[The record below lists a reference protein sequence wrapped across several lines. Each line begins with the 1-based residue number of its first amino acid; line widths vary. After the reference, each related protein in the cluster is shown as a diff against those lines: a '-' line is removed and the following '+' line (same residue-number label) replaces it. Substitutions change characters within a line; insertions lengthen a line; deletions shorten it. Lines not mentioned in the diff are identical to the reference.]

1 MENNKPQSEHS
12 IELIARKS
20 LKVSG
25 VDQIISF
32 DENSVILSS
41 SLGELEISGY
51 DLSVDALDLDRGF
64 ASVSGEICG
73 INYLDEGMKKKT
85 RFWGRR

>member
-12 IELIARKS
+12 IELSARKS

-32 DENSVILSS
+32 DENTVILSS

-73 INYLDEGMKKKT
+73 FNYLDEGMKKKT

>member
-1 MENNKPQSEHS
+1 MENNKPRSEHS
-12 IELIARKS
+12 IELTARNS

-51 DLSVDALDLDRGF
+51 DLNVDALDLDKGF
-64 ASVSGEICG
+64 ASLSGEICG
-73 INYLDEGMKKKT
+73 INYIDEQMKKKT

>member
-1 MENNKPQSEHS
+1 MENNKPHSEHS
-12 IELIARKS
+12 IELTARKS
-20 LKVSG
+20 LKVCG

-41 SLGELEISGY
+41 ALGELEISGY
-51 DLSVDALDLDRGF
+51 DLNVDALDLDRSY

-73 INYLDEGMKKKT
+73 INYIDEQMKKKT
-85 RFWGRR
+85 RFWSRR